1 MVLRIH
7 VYMCCVGKH
16 LLRLL
21 KIVEDKTE
29 VCDAQEAE
37 AEARAHLNYLPM

>member
-7 VYMCCVGKH
+7 VYVWCVGKH

-29 VCDAQEAE
+29 VCDEQEP
-37 AEARAHLNYLPM
+37 EARANLNYLPM